1 MTNEQQI
8 ESTNLVGVKWS
19 KSSLI
24 KCLERNY
31 VISLDRLLSD
41 PNMSREEIMIR
52 SKQMFDM
59 FISIYDPI
67 WNYGVIVKKE

>member
-1 MTNEQQI
+1 MTMTEQI
-8 ESTNLVGVKWS
+8 EFTNLVGVKWS

-67 WNYGVIVKKE
+67 WKYGVTVKK